1 MSGRDSRKER
11 KMKIL
16 VVEDEKP
23 LADALTEILSQNRY
37 NADAVYHGSRGLEY
51 ARSGIYDLILLDIM
65 LPGMDGLSVLKTL
78 RKEHITTPVII
89 LTAKSE
95 VSDIITGLD
104 AGSDDYLAK
113 PFSTGELLARIRA
126 LSRRSAAYNE
136 ETLSCGDL
144 SFDKSTM
151 ELCCGPDSLK
161 LGLKE
166 SRLMELLLNNA
177 GRIMPKNLLTEKI
190 WGLDSD
196 TEYNNIEVYISFLRQ
211 KMAFLGTSTQ
221 IRTIRGVGYQLEGN
235 AGDGKP
241 KSQGV

>member
-1 MSGRDSRKER
+1 MR
-11 KMKIL
+11 IL

-23 LADALTEILSQNRY
+23 LADALTEILRQNHY
-37 NADAVYHGSRGLEY
+37 QADAVYHGSHGLEY
-51 ARSGIYDLILLDIM
+51 ARSEIYDLILLDIM

-126 LSRRSAAYNE
+126 LSRRNAAYNDE
-136 ETLSCGDL
+136 VLTCGNL
-144 SFDKSTM
+144 SFNKSTM
-151 ELCCGPDSLK
+151 ELCSGSDSLK

-166 SRLMELLLNNA
+166 SQLIELLLNNA
-177 GRIMPKNLLTEKI
+177 GRIMPKNLLIEKI

-196 TEYNNIEVYISFLRQ
+196 VEYNNIEVYISFLRQ
-211 KMAFLGTSTQ
+211 KIAFLGANTQ
-221 IRTIRGVGYQLEGN
+221 IRTVRGVGYQLEEN
-235 AGDGKP
+235 ND
-241 KSQGV
+241 